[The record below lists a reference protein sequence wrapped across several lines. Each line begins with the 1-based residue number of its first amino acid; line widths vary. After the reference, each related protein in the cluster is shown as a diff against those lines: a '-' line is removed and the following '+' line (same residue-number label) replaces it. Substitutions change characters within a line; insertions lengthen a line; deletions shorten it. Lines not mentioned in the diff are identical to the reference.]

1 MYGTTEATEAERQKE
16 ELITQ
21 ELAKEELSFT
31 QTKYKSTWTNYTC
44 TQRLYGHNL
53 GEGLRL
59 HSLFSA
65 ECVPP

>member
-21 ELAKEELSFT
+21 ELAKELSFT